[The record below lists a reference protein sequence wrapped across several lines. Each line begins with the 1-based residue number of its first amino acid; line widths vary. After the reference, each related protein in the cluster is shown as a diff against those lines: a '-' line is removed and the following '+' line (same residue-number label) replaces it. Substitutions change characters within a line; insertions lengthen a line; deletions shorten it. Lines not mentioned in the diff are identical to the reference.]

1 MRTVLKTAPVA
12 DAITRDEIKTAGFI
26 NHDQD
31 DSYIDALIPITTAWV
46 ENYTG
51 RSLIDQEWYIYYNA
65 QEFKNIMALSTFNV
79 NSINEVVYYDTENNE
94 VAIPATDY
102 SLLNESLVF
111 GSSYYPTYAGSLRT
125 FDSIRVDVST
135 GYGAAS
141 TDMPSEINQGLILF
155 ALHQLKRG
163 ENMAEGT
170 LSKVPDGLDSLLMNH
185 KKRLSWL

>member
-111 GSSYYPTYAGSLRT
+111 G
-125 FDSIRVDVST
+125 
-135 GYGAAS
+135 
-141 TDMPSEINQGLILF
+141 
-155 ALHQLKRG
+155 
-163 ENMAEGT
+163 
-170 LSKVPDGLDSLLMNH
+170 
-185 KKRLSWL
+185 